1 MKLNG
6 IQSAFILL
14 FEPVLSHHV
23 KKRPIGSQVI
33 YSNNKFI
40 MDTFAAND
48 VGIRR
53 WGGHLE
59 GQAIGP
65 LEGVTV
71 SDEKRSW
78 ILVLQN
84 SYGYSGEETLEKGCK
99 IRDTTMMMYGLHIQ
113 GDPALSAMMH
123 EVSVYCIT

>member
-1 MKLNG
+1 MTHETELKKLNV
-6 IQSAFILL
+6 IQSVFILL
-14 FEPVLSHHV
+14 FEPLLSHWDMS
-23 KKRPIGSQVI
+23 KKRPVGRQVI
-33 YSNNKFI
+33 YINNKFI

-65 LEGVTV
+65 LEGVAV

-84 SYGYSGEETLEKGCK
+84 SYGYSREETLE
-99 IRDTTMMMYGLHIQ
+99 TQ
-113 GDPALSAMMH
+113 Q
-123 EVSVYCIT
+123 